1 MQEIESSRRGR
12 KRKRISYAEDPDVVF
27 VKSKPV
33 VKKVKDVRDI
43 KDEEKEFSDDVKDM
57 CR

>member
-1 MQEIESSRRGR
+1 
-12 KRKRISYAEDPDVVF
+12 VVF

>member
-1 MQEIESSRRGR
+1 M
-12 KRKRISYAEDPDVVF
+12 VF